1 MTIHRSN
8 PIHQST
14 RNFPNRLGKGA
25 NVYLAS
31 AELAAVASMVGH
43 LPDKEEYLKY
53 FDKIDAGAADTYR
66 YLNFDEL
73 PDYLTAADAVD
84 IDEAAYDSLGPAMKA
99 ELLKLK
105 KEAKLR
111 KRSNKQ
117 Y

>member
-1 MTIHRSN
+1 MMGKL
-8 PIHQST
+8 
-14 RNFPNRLGKGA
+14 PNR
-25 NVYLAS
+25 
-31 AELAAVASMVGH
+31 
-43 LPDKEEYLKY
+43 EEYLKY
-53 FDKIDAGAADTYR
+53 FGKIDAAAADTYR

-73 PDYLTAADAVD
+73 PDYLSAADAVD